1 MIVLSSANLRVVLDS
16 SAQEVMLYF
25 APDSGQWEQTAFCS
39 IPLHLAEDYYY
50 CMWSS
55 RANISKCL
63 YCVNAFLNAFYCV
76 YYW

>member
-50 CMWSS
+50 CM
-55 RANISKCL
+55 
-63 YCVNAFLNAFYCV
+63 
-76 YYW
+76 